1 MAGHGKRWHNARLV
15 APGSRHLS
23 SASEFQPGCPELEG
37 VSEDC
42 ARLVDALRV
51 TDAPPEILAQ
61 VRRQIGSAL
70 ELLGAHTRAG
80 PHMQSVAGVRLFHE
94 RLIAAHEL
102 MPYSPIIGRMNPV
115 SPRLVFRSVGERLEG
130 SGSFP
135 VRFVGAPQTV
145 HGGIVAAA
153 LDEIMGLANFLNGVG
168 SFTGTMTVRYHRPT
182 PIETELTIVGE
193 MLEHH
198 GRKVK
203 SRAEIR
209 CDGVVTASAEG
220 LFICPR

>member
-1 MAGHGKRWHNARLV
+1 MAGHSERWHNASL
-15 APGSRHLS
+15 AATGSRRLS

-51 TDAPPEILAQ
+51 TDAPAEILAQ

-70 ELLGAHTRAG
+70 ELLGAHTRTG
-80 PHMQSVAGVRLFHE
+80 PHMQPVAGVHLFHE

-102 MPYSPIIGRMNPV
+102 LPYSPIIGRLNPV
-115 SPRLVFRSVGERLEG
+115 SPRLVFRAVGERLEG
-130 SGSFP
+130 SGRFP
-135 VRFVGAPQTV
+135 MRFMGAPETV

-153 LDEIMGLANFLNGVG
+153 LDEIMGLANFLNAVG

-182 PIETELTIVGE
+182 PIDTELSLVGE
-193 MLEHH
+193 MVEQH

-209 CDGVVTASAEG
+209 CNGELTASAEG
-220 LFICPR
+220 LFISPR